1 MSNNDFDNIMDEHLN
16 DSNKRKRDEN
26 NNMNPLEYLQR
37 RLTKNI
43 LKKLKSE
50 IKQNKNLNLRL
61 YIKNFRML
69 LTKEEKE
76 INKKDGINEINL
88 EEYKRAI
95 NIKKKLEE
103 DMYNLN
109 LKEIIQFD
117 RIKSPKKYKS
127 IKDRKKRKKFKE
139 AFKKISYKYL
149 YRKYKTKY
157 LKLKNSLIIN

>member
-1 MSNNDFDNIMDEHLN
+1 M
-16 DSNKRKRDEN
+16 
-26 NNMNPLEYLQR
+26 
-37 RLTKNI
+37 
-43 LKKLKSE
+43 
-50 IKQNKNLNLRL
+50 
-61 YIKNFRML
+61 
-69 LTKEEKE
+69 
-76 INKKDGINEINL
+76 KKDGINEINL